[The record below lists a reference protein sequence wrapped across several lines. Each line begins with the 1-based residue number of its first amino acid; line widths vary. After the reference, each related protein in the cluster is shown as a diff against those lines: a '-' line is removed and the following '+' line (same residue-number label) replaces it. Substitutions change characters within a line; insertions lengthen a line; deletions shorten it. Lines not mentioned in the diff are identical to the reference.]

1 MATKK
6 KDKKRKGYSC
16 MRWTEADNQLLRDNF
31 CSLSNEELGAMFH
44 PGRTE
49 DAVRKQLNTLKLRR
63 PKKSE
68 LKELE
73 KKAGKNPFF
82 QSLSKGKKLRKENEE
97 ALRKKEKQE
106 KSREK
111 EKEWARKVHGIGAE
125 EKPKAFKQE
134 SEEGKVWITLN
145 DRTRMLVPR
154 GKEDFY
160 RAKFNK
166 YEENKFKL

>member
-1 MATKK
+1 MAKK
-6 KDKKRKGYSC
+6 KKHKKKGYSC
-16 MRWTEADNQLLRDNF
+16 MLWTEADNQILRDNF
-31 CSLSNEELGAMFH
+31 CELSNEELGAMFS

-49 DAVRKQLNTLKLRR
+49 DAVRKQLNKLKLRR

-73 KKAGKNPFF
+73 RKAGKNPFF
-82 QSLSKGKKLRKENEE
+82 SSLSKGRKLRKEHEDK
-97 ALRKKEKQE
+97 LRKQE
-106 KSREK
+106 KELKQKEK
-111 EKEWARKVHGIGAE
+111 EREWARKVHGIGAE
-125 EKPKAFKQE
+125 EKPKQRQPE

-160 RAKFNK
+160 RAKFDK
-166 YEENKFKL
+166 YEANKFKP